1 MKYKID
7 ISGMHCSGCKNLI
20 SMSLGDAGLENVIV
34 DSENGTAEFSSKKSN
49 QEIIVILEEI
59 STELKEY
66 KFSNLTSL

>member
-20 SMSLGDAGLENVIV
+20 TMSLDDAGLENVVV
-34 DSENGTAEFSSKKSN
+34 DSEKNTAEFSSTKSN
-49 QEIIVILEEI
+49 QEVLVILSEVFA
-59 STELKEY
+59 ELKEY